1 MSARVGLGVVISGML
16 ALAAW
21 LLVGVASADAG
32 VPADASIVSS
42 GASGATTNAD
52 EHATPLDARDDTAGG
67 EGTGV
72 GTASNGAGDLA
83 RRDDT
88 GTGSSA
94 TSSTGGSF
102 ATGAPS
108 SLPVPRG
115 QRIADLVDPAWAES
129 TAAATGIPLRA
140 LTGYAGASLALA
152 ADDPG
157 CGLGW
162 NTLAALGAVESGH
175 GTHGGST
182 ITVAGETIPPILG
195 PSLDGAVY
203 DRIDDTD
210 GGRLDGDPTG
220 DRAAGPLQF
229 IPGTWAEWGA
239 DGDGDGLADPQ
250 RIDDAALAAGRYLC
264 HYGDLADPATWR
276 TAVFAYNHVE
286 TYVDLIAA
294 TANDFAARA
303 SASTPSVETPS
314 GSRGSDG

>member
-1 MSARVGLGVVISGML
+1 MSARVGLGVVVSGML

-21 LLVGVASADAG
+21 LLIGMASADAG
-32 VPADASIVSS
+32 VPAEASVL
-42 GASGATTNAD
+42 ASAA
-52 EHATPLDARDDTAGG
+52 AGG
-67 EGTGV
+67 STGAD
-72 GTASNGAGDLA
+72 GRAMPHDAGNAGGGMSAGA
-83 RRDDT
+83 
-88 GTGSSA
+88 GTGSTGANDFAESNSTGTNA
-94 TSSTGGSF
+94 GTGGSS
-102 ATGAPS
+102 AAASGTGGAS
-108 SLPVPRG
+108 SLPVPQGR
-115 QRIADLVDPAWAES
+115 RIADLVDPAWAES
-129 TAAATGIPLRA
+129 TAAAAGIPLRA

-157 CGLGW
+157 CGLSW

-182 ITVAGETIPPILG
+182 ITTDGSTVPPILG

-220 DRAAGPLQF
+220 DRAVGPLQF

-250 RIDDAALAAGRYLC
+250 RIDDAALTAGRYLC
-264 HYGDLADPATWR
+264 HYGDLADPTTWR

-294 TANDFAARA
+294 TANHYAARA
-303 SASTPSVETPS
+303 SATTPTTSN
-314 GSRGSDG
+314 GADD

>member
-1 MSARVGLGVVISGML
+1 MSARVGLGVVVSGML

-21 LLVGVASADAG
+21 LLIGMASADAG
-32 VPADASIVSS
+32 VPADASV
-42 GASGATTNAD
+42 
-52 EHATPLDARDDTAGG
+52 
-67 EGTGV
+67 
-72 GTASNGAGDLA
+72 LA
-83 RRDDT
+83 
-88 GTGSSA
+88 SA
-94 TSSTGGSF
+94 TSGTPSGAEVG
-102 ATGAPS
+102 APPLDIAAPS
-108 SLPVPRG
+108 SDGAGTGAGGSAATPAGTGDASSLSVPRG
-115 QRIADLVDPAWAES
+115 HRIADLVDPAWAES
-129 TAAATGIPLRA
+129 TAVATGIPLRA
-140 LTGYAGASLALA
+140 LSGYAGAALALA
-152 ADDPG
+152 ATDPG

-182 ITVAGETIPPILG
+182 IGTDGETVPPILG
-195 PSLDGAVY
+195 PALDGAVY

-264 HYGDLADPATWR
+264 HYGDLADPTAWR

-294 TANDFAARA
+294 TANDYAARA
-303 SASTPSVETPS
+303 AAASPATPASPASSS
-314 GSRGSDG
+314 GSDD

>member
-1 MSARVGLGVVISGML
+1 MSARVGLGVVVSGML

-21 LLVGVASADAG
+21 LLIGVASADAG
-32 VPADASIVSS
+32 VPADASVF
-42 GASGATTNAD
+42 ASATI
-52 EHATPLDARDDTAGG
+52 
-67 EGTGV
+67 
-72 GTASNGAGDLA
+72 GTAS
-83 RRDDT
+83 
-88 GTGSSA
+88 GS
-94 TSSTGGSF
+94 G
-102 ATGAPS
+102 TGAPPLGIAAPSGDGATPGVGGFSATETGASASTSTAS

-140 LTGYAGASLALA
+140 LVGYAGASLALA

-182 ITVAGETIPPILG
+182 ITTDGETVPPILG

-210 GGRLDGDPTG
+210 GGRLDGDPGG

-250 RIDDAALAAGRYLC
+250 RIDDSALSAGRYLC

-294 TANDFAARA
+294 TANDYAARA
-303 SASTPSVETPS
+303 SATAPSTS
-314 GSRGSDG
+314 GADD

>member
-1 MSARVGLGVVISGML
+1 MSARVGLGVVVSGML

-21 LLVGVASADAG
+21 LLIGMASADAG
-32 VPADASIVSS
+32 VPAEASVLASAAAGES
-42 GASGATTNAD
+42 TGADGR
-52 EHATPLDARDDTAGG
+52 ATPMGNAGG
-67 EGTGV
+67 GVGAGAGTG
-72 GTASNGAGDLA
+72 SNGAGDLEESGNTGTSA
-83 RRDDT
+83 GTGGSSAAAT
-88 GTGSSA
+88 GTG
-94 TSSTGGSF
+94 G
-102 ATGAPS
+102 
-108 SLPVPRG
+108 PVPHG

-129 TAAATGIPLRA
+129 TAVATGIPLRA
-140 LTGYAGASLALA
+140 LAGYAGASLALA

-182 ITVAGETIPPILG
+182 ITTDGSTVPPILG

-229 IPGTWAEWGA
+229 IPGTWAEWGV

-264 HYGDLADPATWR
+264 HYGDLADPTTWR

-294 TANDFAARA
+294 TANDYAARA
-303 SASTPSVETPS
+303 SAAAPATPAAPATATTPS
-314 GSRGSDG
+314 GADD